1 MSQILSRKTYE
12 RGYQK
17 KKTMTMAKEIVDS
30 STAARSLSCTG
41 NRRNGFKPQL
51 PDVVVRSFFPEQS
64 TGQLSSPGIGA
75 EEVFV
80 HKREPARKLVLLHA
94 PQAPPR
100 IPQLPRPV
108 HPPHHIH
115 LRGRNGSSRRLLQ
128 VGRRRRSSSRALV
141 VSAALARTIRHRRLP
156 RPPRRSR
163 CLGRRPLLTPLGL
176 GRGHGGCLGGRQSS
190 FCSASF
196 HSLSIL
202 SAFAVYQ
209 TGLACFCM
217 LLSVSGNVSCF
228 CGLLYTMLNH
238 SLSLYPPLYADS
250 LKRHLF
256 EDASAGKSR
265 RSDSVGRRTYPINR
279 SCRHGETIDLVRQR
293 TYDAAT
299 VVH

>member
-41 NRRNGFKPQL
+41 NRHNGFKPQL

-209 TGLACFCM
+209 TGLGCF
-217 LLSVSGNVSCF
+217 
-228 CGLLYTMLNH
+228 Y
-238 SLSLYPPLYADS
+238 S

-279 SCRHGETIDLVRQR
+279 SCRQGETIDLVRQR